1 MKTCGDPTLHT
12 CSSYSDSFNI
22 SPNANSS
29 MITIHGNNTNS
40 TTATG
45 IPIAPPPY
53 SSIESNDLLD
63 DYSTSAFSSHTL
75 SAPPPSPQDASPLD
89 SLFAQHL
96 TFKLQQTFIFTTTF
110 AASPP
115 SSMYTDGAGK
125 NDMDISSPSSPKCA
139 TKSPSTN
146 TAMKTGYPS
155 PVVMPGALP
164 LTCTTTYHHQPTKLT
179 TKHHGVDPHHLDYLL
194 RRVSGNH
201 HRHSSHGQ
209 PRSYH
214 PPTTKRI
221 GGFHKRPSRIPL
233 YTKRLAKPSDHKDG
247 QIMDCGDNGIIS
259 ARTMNTATSWKQSAA
274 RQKTLAITTAVEKW
288 KQLKHYEQDDKN
300 RTKSH
305 EEVDRI
311 VHDLKE
317 MGL

>member
-1 MKTCGDPTLHT
+1 MKTCGDSTLHT
-12 CSSYSDSFNI
+12 CSSYSDSLNI
-22 SPNANSS
+22 SSDANSS
-29 MITIHGNNTNS
+29 MIRIHGNNSNNN
-40 TTATG
+40 TTTG

-53 SSIESNDLLD
+53 SSIENNDLLD
-63 DYSTSAFSSHTL
+63 DYSASAFSSHTL
-75 SAPPPSPQDASPLD
+75 SAPPPSPQDTSPLD

-96 TFKLQQTFIFTTTF
+96 TSKLQQTFILTRTSAT
-110 AASPP
+110 SPP
-115 SSMYTDGAGK
+115 ASMYPGGAGK
-125 NDMDISSPSSPKCA
+125 NDMDISSPSSPICA
-139 TKSPSTN
+139 TKSPSTA
-146 TAMKTGYPS
+146 TTLKTGQPS

-194 RRVSGNH
+194 RRVSRNH
-201 HRHSSHGQ
+201 HRHSAHGQ
-209 PRSYH
+209 PRSYR

-221 GGFHKRPSRIPL
+221 GAFHKRPSRIPL
-233 YTKRLAKPSDHKDG
+233 YTKRLAKPSDHKDR
-247 QIMDCGDNGIIS
+247 QIMDCGNDGMNS
-259 ARTMNTATSWKQSAA
+259 ARTINTTTSWKQSAS

-300 RTKSH
+300 MTKSH